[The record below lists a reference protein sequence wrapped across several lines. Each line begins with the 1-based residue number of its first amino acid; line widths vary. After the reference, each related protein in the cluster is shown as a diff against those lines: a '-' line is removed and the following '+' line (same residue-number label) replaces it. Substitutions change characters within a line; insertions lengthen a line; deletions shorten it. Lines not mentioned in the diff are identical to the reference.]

1 MELTDFKPQML
12 INIKEEKYCTD
23 VNTVMTN
30 AASMGIKQEYSKYDY
45 VVKRELEIECT
56 SDEIK
61 PVLQQNI
68 KKEEM
73 AFGDG
78 HCVTSEFKKSPC
90 NNYTSQ
96 LQTVVEQFEIN
107 QPDHEIKTEIPFYF
121 TDSMNLKNE
130 IDDDE
135 TSHSITTEVNAQNN
149 RLDISNKIK
158 TDTPSDGI
166 DLRNVVFK
174 QSPREG
180 HQFKYET
187 ENSNHELNTRD
198 TFERIDTVLDSNSRD
213 AFTTTT
219 NKTDLETAIVR
230 QDAVFSVK

>member
-1 MELTDFKPQML
+1 MNSVFKCDKQFSDKSGL
-12 INIKEEKYCTD
+12 KKHIQSIHEQVKYTCTECNKQFSEK
-23 VNTVMTN
+23 
-30 AASMGIKQEYSKYDY
+30 SS
-45 VVKRELEIECT
+45 
-56 SDEIK
+56 
-61 PVLQQNI
+61 
-68 KKEEM
+68 
-73 AFGDG
+73 
-78 HCVTSEFKKSPC
+78 
-90 NNYTSQ
+90 
-96 LQTVVEQFEIN
+96 
-107 QPDHEIKTEIPFYF
+107 
-121 TDSMNLKNE
+121 
-130 IDDDE
+130 
-135 TSHSITTEVNAQNN
+135 
-149 RLDISNKIK
+149 
-158 TDTPSDGI
+158 TPSDGI